1 MAASK
6 KCPRCGDVVPSEV
19 GVCDACGYSFDNFPG
34 KEKIFNLLSLAERE
48 LNLLDEGARRLYID
62 DEEELEELDF
72 YEYKDAH
79 EYLTRQ
85 CEHVQV
91 LLEMIARELV

>member
-1 MAASK
+1 MKMHKITIRSVIVWTMALTLVFSSAMPVFGETHLESN
-6 KCPRCGDVVPSEV
+6 
-19 GVCDACGYSFDNFPG
+19 Y
-34 KEKIFNLLSLAERE
+34 
-48 LNLLDEGARRLYID
+48 